1 MRAEAIVYTSRTGH
15 TRQYAHLL
23 GEALGLP
30 VQPLEENGLPRGSA
44 VLYLGW
50 LCASRVKGYRRAAGR
65 YRICAVCGVGLCDTG
80 TMTGEVRRATAI
92 PDSIP
97 LFTLQGGIDRDQLS
111 GLNRLLIDLLT
122 KGLTDQK
129 QRSVQDE
136 RILELLNTE
145 GSFVSRENL
154 TAVLDWYGVQSL

>member
-1 MRAEAIVYTSRTGH
+1 MTAEAIVYTSRTGH
-15 TRQYAHLL
+15 TRQYAGLL

-44 VLYLGW
+44 VIYLGW
-50 LCASRVKGYRRAAGR
+50 LCASHVKGYRRAAGR

-97 LFTLQGGIDRDQLS
+97 LFTLQGGIDRDRLS
-111 GLNRLLIDLLT
+111 GLNRLLIDLLA

-129 QRSVQDE
+129 ERTVQDE

-145 GSFVSRENL
+145 GSFVSQENL